1 MEAKTISLSLAV
13 AGAVLVVQTFLDVA
27 PSGPWDSPSFS
38 RGVLGLAGLSF
49 LYLAWYERTFGRFG
63 IAPTV
68 NRWKSP
74 EDTWLSV
81 VVFGLVCLV
90 VTRLLSSFDTGHVAP
105 EPAGLILALIG
116 FLALFNGLYVWSI
129 TKGPLALNEE
139 E

>member
-1 MEAKTISLSLAV
+1 MEAKTISLSLAA
-13 AGAVLVVQTFLDVA
+13 AGTVLVVQTFLNIA
-27 PSGPWDSPSFS
+27 PSGPWDSASFS
-38 RGVLGLAGLSF
+38 RGVLGLAGLCF
-49 LYLAWYERTFGRFG
+49 LYLAWYERTFGSFG

-68 NRWKSP
+68 DRWENP

-90 VTRLLSSFDTGHVAP
+90 LTRLLSLFDAGDFAP

-116 FLALFNGLYVWSI
+116 LLTITNGAYVWLSTAGI
-129 TKGPLALNEE
+129 LTDIEE

>member
-27 PSGPWDSPSFS
+27 PSGPWDSASFS

-68 NRWKSP
+68 NRWKNP

-90 VTRLLSSFDTGHVAP
+90 VTRLLSLFDTGHVAP
-105 EPAGLILALIG
+105 EPAGLILALFG

>member
-49 LYLAWYERTFGRFG
+49 LYLVWYERTFGRFG

-68 NRWKSP
+68 DRWKNP
-74 EDTWLSV
+74 EDTWLSI

-90 VTRLLSSFDTGHVAP
+90 VTRLLSLFDTGHVAP

-129 TKGPLALNEE
+129 TKGPLALDEE

>member
-13 AGAVLVVQTFLDVA
+13 AGTGLVLQTFLDVA
-27 PSGPWDSPSFS
+27 PSGPWDSASFT

-49 LYLAWYERTFGRFG
+49 LYLAWYEHTFGQFG

-68 NRWKSP
+68 DRWKTP

-90 VTRLLSSFDTGHVAP
+90 VTRLLSLFDAGGVAP

-116 FLALFNGLYVWSI
+116 SLALFNGLYVWSI
-129 TKGPLALNEE
+129 TKGPLALDEE

>member
-1 MEAKTISLSLAV
+1 MEAKTVSISLTV

-27 PSGPWDSPSFS
+27 PSGPWDSASFS
-38 RGVLGLAGLSF
+38 RGVLGLAGLSC

-68 NRWKSP
+68 DRWETP

-81 VVFGLVCLV
+81 VVFGLACLV
-90 VTRLLSSFDTGHVAP
+90 VTRLISLFDADGVAP

-116 FLALFNGLYVWSI
+116 SLALFNGCYVWSI
-129 TKGPLALNEE
+129 TKGPLALDEE